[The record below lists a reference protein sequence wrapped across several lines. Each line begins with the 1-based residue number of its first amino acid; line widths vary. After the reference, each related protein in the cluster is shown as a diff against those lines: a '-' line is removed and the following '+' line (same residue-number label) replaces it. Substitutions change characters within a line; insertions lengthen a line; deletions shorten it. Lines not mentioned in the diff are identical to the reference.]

1 MRPTSSP
8 AIENTVHQSDGP
20 IGSAPPR
27 VFFPHLDG
35 LRFLAFFSVFL
46 FHSFYT
52 PDPRIK
58 ASMLYQV
65 PHRLTREG
73 YLGVNFFFVLSGFL
87 ITYLLLVEKQLTGRI
102 AIGAF
107 YMRRVLRIWPLYFV
121 IVFMGFVVLP
131 FLKAYFGQ
139 GPLHE
144 TAQPIYF
151 FLFLANFNEIYH
163 NCRTPSLTLLWS
175 VSVEEQFYL
184 VWPLLMAAVPA
195 RRLGWLFVSML
206 VLSIAFR
213 ALHLHDR
220 LILNLNTFSV
230 IGDMTLGG
238 LTAWLC
244 FRNDRLVNWVAA
256 WSRTTIALGY
266 ILGLVLIASQALL
279 AELPGYLAIDRLILA
294 LFFAFVLLE
303 QNYARNSFV
312 KMARFRF
319 LSYWGTYT
327 YGLYCLHYIA
337 LLVAIQI
344 MHRLGLNG
352 SPLGVVLGDNV
363 LALTLALGMS
373 WISLNFY
380 EKPFLKLKNRF
391 AFITR

>member
-1 MRPTSSP
+1 MGHTSSLP
-8 AIENTVHQSDGP
+8 SENTVHQSDELML
-20 IGSAPPR
+20 SAPSR

-52 PDPRIK
+52 PDPSTE
-58 ASMLYQV
+58 ASALYQV

-131 FLKAYFGQ
+131 FLKARFGQ
-139 GPLHE
+139 SPLHE
-144 TAQPIYF
+144 TAQPVYF
-151 FLFLANFNEIYH
+151 FLFMANFNEIYH
-163 NCRTPSLTLLWS
+163 DCRTPTLALLWS

-184 VWPLLMAAVPA
+184 VWPLLMAAIPV
-195 RRLGWLFVSML
+195 RRYGWLFVG
-206 VLSIAFR
+206 VLAMSIGFR
-213 ALHLHDR
+213 TLHLHDR
-220 LILNLNTFSV
+220 LILNLHTLSV
-230 IGDMTLGG
+230 IGDMALGG

-244 FRNDRLVNWVAA
+244 FRDNRLVNWIAG

-266 ILGLVLIASQALL
+266 ALGLGLIMSRALL
-279 AELPGYLAIDRLILA
+279 TELPGYLAIDRLVLA
-294 LFFAFVLLE
+294 FFFAFVLLE

-312 KMARFRF
+312 KMVQFRF

-327 YGLYCLHYIA
+327 YGLYCLHYMA
-337 LLVAIQI
+337 LLFAIQI

-352 SPLGVVLGDNV
+352 TPLGVVLGDNA
-363 LALTLALGMS
+363 LALVLALGMS
-373 WISLNFY
+373 WVSFNFY
-380 EKPFLKLKNRF
+380 EKSFLKLKNRF